1 MKHTYWKSLW
11 KGVTQN
17 IGRFLAIFGIILI
30 STLLIS
36 GLGTLKSTVTSSF
49 NAQMNESSFPDATL
63 ISKTSGSID
72 MTTMTITQGGFTQE
86 QKDIISNDPDVEKTE
101 EIYSVDSLIDDKEVR
116 TIYRDYDN
124 MSINPLKLIEGNYPS
139 NNFEVVAERF
149 SNDSNKKIGDKFDI
163 NVKSKL
169 DETQTLTYTFT
180 IVGIVENYMNF
191 SIEKDK
197 SQRQELADQDITKD
211 IDDIY
216 YLYSAD
222 AIGLFLGFPE
232 MFISFTT
239 KLMGPNIYV
248 QYKHEGTID
257 YYSDSFVKE
266 METKANELVSK
277 LGGEDQV
284 AALTINDN
292 VSYRYIKETIKKVDV
307 ICLLFPI
314 FFIVVAALVSAIT
327 LQRLVNEERGICACF
342 KTLGYSNFAI
352 RFRYIFFSLLSSVTG
367 ALLGSV
373 VGLFGLPALIYPTF
387 DSIVFHLPSMVSSY
401 DPLLAIVG
409 SSIIIFVTL
418 FIAVY
423 KINQEL
429 RETPA
434 EALRPKA
441 PVTGKKIALE
451 KVKFFWNPLPFK
463 FKATLRNIFR
473 FKSKTITMNLSIM
486 CSIALVMAGFGLLD
500 LAANWDK
507 TSSMMDTFKTVSMFI
522 ICFAVAL
529 AVLVIY
535 NLVKINVS
543 ERVREISTLEV
554 LGYKPF
560 EVYTYVFREIIIMG
574 LFGELLGI
582 PLGMLL
588 LWIITSYLDFGSLS
602 VVGYGTY
609 LYSFLIGFGTLILVC
624 GLMIPK
630 IKKIDM
636 ISSLKTLE

>member
-36 GLGTLKSTVTSSF
+36 GLGTLKSTVTASL
-49 NAQMNESSFPDATL
+49 NVQINESSFPDATL
-63 ISKTSGSID
+63 ISKVSGSISLSPIS
-72 MTTMTITQGGFTQE
+72 ITQGGFTQE
-86 QKDIISNDPDVEKTE
+86 QKDIISNDSDVEKTE
-101 EIYSVDSLIDDKEVR
+101 EIYSVDSLIDNKEVR

-124 MSINPLKLIEGNYPS
+124 MTINPLNLIEGKYPS
-139 NNFEVVAERF
+139 SDFEVVVERF
-149 SNDSNKKIGDKFDI
+149 ANDSNKKVGDTFDI
-163 NVKSKL
+163 NVTSIVNNQAL
-169 DETQTLTYTFT
+169 SYTFT
-180 IVGIVENYMNF
+180 VVGIVENPMNF
-191 SIEKDK
+191 STEKDK
-197 SQRQELADQDITKD
+197 SQRKELADQDITKD

-216 YLYSAD
+216 YLYSAN
-222 AIGLFLGFPE
+222 AIGLFLGFPQRL
-232 MFISFTT
+232 ISLTT
-239 KLMGPNIYV
+239 RIMGPNIYV

-257 YYSDSFVKE
+257 YYSDSYVKD
-266 METKANELVSK
+266 METKANELIAK
-277 LGGEDQV
+277 LGGEKQA

-292 VSYRYIKETIKKVDV
+292 VSYRYVKETIKKVDV
-307 ICLLFPI
+307 ICLLFPT

-342 KTLGYSNFAI
+342 KTLGYSNFSI

-367 ALLGSV
+367 ALIGSFA
-373 VGLFGLPALIYPTF
+373 GLFGLPVLIYPTF
-387 DSIVFHLPSMVSSY
+387 NSIVINLPPIVNKY
-401 DPLLAIVG
+401 DPLLAIIG
-409 SSIIIFVTL
+409 ASTIIFVTL
-418 FIAVY
+418 FIALY
-423 KINQEL
+423 KINKEL
-429 RETPA
+429 KETPA

-441 PVTGKKIALE
+441 PVTGKKIVLE
-451 KVKFFWNPLPFK
+451 KIRFFWNPLPFK

-500 LAANWDK
+500 LAANWEN

-529 AVLVIY
+529 AILVIY

-560 EVYTYVFREIIIMG
+560 EVYSYVFREIIIMG
-574 LFGELLGI
+574 VFGELLGI

-602 VVGYGTY
+602 VIGYGTY
-609 LYSFLIGFGTLILVC
+609 LYSFLIGFATLILVC
-624 GLMIPK
+624 GLMVPK